1 MRASEIRD
9 LTEDEARQ
17 KERELTEELFRLRM
31 RKGTGQVDNPMQART
46 LRRDLARLK
55 TIQHER
61 MRAQAGQA
69 ATQAEE

>member
-1 MRASEIRD
+1 MRAREIRE

-17 KERELTEELFRLRM
+17 KERELTEELFRIRM
-31 RKGTGQVDNPMQART
+31 RKGTGQVDNPMQARR

-61 MRAQAGQA
+61 ARAGQA
-69 ATQAEE
+69 EE

>member
-1 MRASEIRD
+1 MRAREIRE

-17 KERELTEELFRLRM
+17 KERELTEELFRVRM
-31 RKGTGQVDNPMQART
+31 RKGTGQVDNPMQARL

-61 MRAQAGQA
+61 ARAGQA
-69 ATQAEE
+69 QE